1 MRNIMSKETIDKTFN
16 IDAPARL
23 TLSNICGS
31 VEILPGEDNII
42 HVTAVKQ
49 IRSGANDQTKI
60 AITQIDSHH
69 VSVKTNYRNGW
80 KNFSTRK
87 PCNVEYKV
95 RVPKACSLKLSG
107 VSNTIAVQGVEGEM
121 GLKTVSGPVTLEDI
135 SGSIKIDSVSGK
147 ISGKQITGPLAFNT
161 VSGKIHIHA
170 SHFPSIDGHTV
181 SGNISIQTPC
191 AEGPYNFN
199 SVSGDIEFIVPS
211 DSTISASLKSIS
223 GRIKTQLTT
232 TSSHINGGNSR
243 LEIQGG
249 GVEVRVRSVSG
260 SLYLTHSN
268 ETNIEE
274 MDNSITLNPEE
285 HSSHPHDKPPSTE
298 SNMKILDRIS
308 AGELSVDEA
317 IEKIS

>member
-1 MRNIMSKETIDKTFN
+1 
-16 IDAPARL
+16 
-23 TLSNICGS
+23 
-31 VEILPGEDNII
+31 
-42 HVTAVKQ
+42 
-49 IRSGANDQTKI
+49 
-60 AITQIDSHH
+60 
-69 VSVKTNYRNGW
+69 
-80 KNFSTRK
+80 
-87 PCNVEYKV
+87 
-95 RVPKACSLKLSG
+95 LKLSG
-107 VSNTIAVQGVEGEM
+107 VSNATTIQGVDGEIV
-121 GLKTVSGPVTLEDI
+121 LTTVSGPITLDDI

-147 ISGKQITGPLAFNT
+147 IFGKQVAGPLALNT
-161 VSGKIHIHA
+161 VSGKIFMHA
-170 SHFPSIDGHTV
+170 SRFPSIDGHTV
-181 SGNISIQTPC
+181 SGKISIQTPI
-191 AEGPYNFN
+191 AEGPYYFK
-199 SVSGDIEFIVPS
+199 SVSGDVNFIVPL
-211 DSTISASLKSIS
+211 DSIISANLNSIS
-223 GRIKTQLTT
+223 GRIKTPFTP